1 MTGFAVVHKFDNE
14 KDIMKRQKEEVRMF
28 KLVCRTRVR
37 TFRFGVFS
45 LAFGQYCPNLVESL
59 IKANLDLRN
68 SIFCFRNYL
77 LNLKMIC

>member
-37 TFRFGVFS
+37 TFRIGIIS
-45 LAFGQYCPNLVESL
+45 LAFKKMCQTVRRLGPVH
-59 IKANLDLRN
+59 IK
-68 SIFCFRNYL
+68 
-77 LNLKMIC
+77 